1 MALYN
6 SVGVRLSLGWGSRR
20 AGFGW
25 VWIRFGQTW
34 VGLRSELGRVGSDLG
49 RTSVGVGSELGRAW
63 VEVGSEYEFDPPT
76 GEIIVLVLNPYIT
89 HRRAGEGSISN
100 FSPMIK

>member
-1 MALYN
+1 M
-6 SVGVRLSLGWGSRR
+6 GRVRL
-20 AGFGW
+20 
-25 VWIRFGQTW
+25 
-34 VGLRSELGRVGSDLG
+34 GLDSFRSDLG
-49 RTSVGVGSELGRAW
+49 RTSDGVGSGWVGLGSDFGRSWVGVGRAW